1 MISLYLNK
9 KNNYYILEP
18 FNFEFVEEADLLEGI
33 LMEDE
38 FVLFGFKFYDFD
50 INKLD
55 ELLDEDLKKGYKA
68 ALESGVFDTTVSP
81 EEERAQKELE
91 EFISKRT
98 TFTNNEWMMKHTS
111 KIRNEPMTT
120 WIRPE
125 SREEMIKILKMTTID
140 YQFMCVLINNDQD
153 FNTYRIGIKLVEGD
167 ENNELIF
174 IENKKDT
181 FLKDVLPRLKR
192 IYPNIE
198 LT

>member
-1 MISLYLNK
+1 MICLYLNK
-9 KNNYYILEP
+9 KNDYFILEP
-18 FNFEFVEEADLLEGI
+18 FNFGFNEEADLLEGI

-55 ELLDEDLKKGYKA
+55 ELLDEDLKKGYEA
-68 ALESGVFDTTVSP
+68 LLESGFIDTRVPP
-81 EEERAQKELE
+81 EEEREQRELE

-98 TFTNNEWMMKHTS
+98 TFTNNEWIMEYIPKL
-111 KIRNEPMTT
+111 RNEPMTT

-140 YQFMCVLINNDQD
+140 YQFMCVLIKNDQE
-153 FNTYRIGIKLVEGD
+153 FNTYRIGIKLVEGE

-174 IENKKDT
+174 IENKKGT
-181 FLKDVLPRLKR
+181 FIKDVLPRLKR
-192 IYPNIE
+192 LYPNIE
-198 LT
+198 HT